1 MARFS
6 LPSPAFDFFQP
17 PPNLDTKPMF
27 ARDEEMSVLDDKI
40 LDTGAQDM
48 SLDSSRRP
56 SFDQTTDEFSRRESV
71 WSDMAQHQTDAQS
84 RHPSQLSTPLFE
96 AVSNPFVRLDAHS
109 GAFAQQQQ
117 QQQQHHQ
124 HLPQNQSQQQAWP
137 VSTDSGSCTP
147 TPIFEHFPPE
157 FESAVANPFTGGAVG
172 QVQPMSYQ
180 QMQFRASPPFAA
192 PNSIP
197 MSPQSSQGWVSGSS
211 EVPEAHP
218 RPVRT
223 SGGYRNSAASLTI
236 RRDGIRKKNARFD
249 IPAERTLSNIDLLI
263 SQSNDE
269 DEIKELKQQKRLLR
283 NRQAALDSRQRKK
296 VHTEQLEEDKRRSST
311 HINELQEALQE
322 MKLREAELI
331 REKNELLER
340 QQQLHQFV
348 EQLHMEKEELI
359 RSHTLETGELRKKN
373 TILREHLERMEV
385 NSTNPTA
392 PGPIRNEFSDYG
404 GLNVDNPSW
413 DSFSLADEFNLD
425 SEQRPLPRS
434 PTPTPARHPFSLDF
448 NPKKAEKQVE
458 KPLTQSDSAFSWNAF
473 YMCLL
478 FGAFIAS
485 NSTST
490 SQPAIPAL
498 SEEYRAESANVLRAV
513 LASASPDGSSASF
526 IGPSSGSS
534 DLLPSTISSSEMAQ
548 ISSGPAGSATANLD
562 ALHNNLVAPTKE
574 QEDAQAFAMT
584 TKQYEALTT
593 LEDEMGEDHIAP
605 PSNLQQAYAAMRN
618 NGLQNRAAFKGNGNP
633 DIYSRS
639 LMWDRVPQ
647 KVLQDFNN
655 MVRECGKTVKAE
667 EPGREI
673 RTS

>member
-40 LDTGAQDM
+40 LDTSAQDM
-48 SLDSSRRP
+48 SMDSSRRT
-56 SFDQTTDEFSRRESV
+56 SFDQATDEFSRRESV

-96 AVSNPFVRLDAHS
+96 PVSNPFVRLDAPT
-109 GAFAQQQQ
+109 GAFAQQQHPHHQHHQ
-117 QQQQHHQ
+117 QQQP
-124 HLPQNQSQQQAWP
+124 LWP
-137 VSTDSGSCTP
+137 VSNESGSCTP
-147 TPIFEHFPPE
+147 TPIYENFPQE
-157 FESAVANPFTGGAVG
+157 FDGAVANPFTGGAVG

-211 EVPEAHP
+211 EVPEVQS

-331 REKNELLER
+331 REKNEMLER

-359 RSHTLETGELRKKN
+359 RTHTLETGELRKKN
-373 TILREHLERMEV
+373 TILREHLERMEM
-385 NSTNPTA
+385 NSSNPSDSGSTV
-392 PGPIRNEFSDYG
+392 RNDFSDYG
-404 GLNVDNPSW
+404 GLNMDNPSW
-413 DSFSLADEFNLD
+413 ESFSLSDEFSLD
-425 SEQRPLPRS
+425 TEQRPQPRS
-434 PTPTPARHPFSLDF
+434 PTPTPARHPFTLDF
-448 NPKKAEKQVE
+448 SSKKTEKQAE

-513 LASASPDGSSASF
+513 LASGSPDGNSASIVGPSPSSSA
-526 IGPSSGSS
+526 
-534 DLLPSTISSSEMAQ
+534 LLPTTISNSEMAQ
-548 ISSGPAGSATANLD
+548 ITSGPTGGAATNLD
-562 ALHNNLVAPTKE
+562 VLHNNLVAPSKE

-584 TKQYEALTT
+584 TKQYQALTT
-593 LEDEMGEDHIAP
+593 LGDDEMGEDHVAP

-655 MVRECGKTVKAE
+655 MVRECAGKTVKAE
-667 EPGREI
+667 EPGRESA
-673 RTS
+673 TC

>member
-17 PPNLDTKPMF
+17 PPTLDSKPIF
-27 ARDEEMSVLDDKI
+27 SRDEEMSVLDDKI
-40 LDTGAQDM
+40 LDAGAQDM
-48 SLDSSRRP
+48 SMDSSRRP

-96 AVSNPFVRLDAHS
+96 PISNPFFD
-109 GAFAQQQQ
+109 G
-117 QQQQHHQ
+117 
-124 HLPQNQSQQQAWP
+124 
-137 VSTDSGSCTP
+137 
-147 TPIFEHFPPE
+147 
-157 FESAVANPFTGGAVG
+157 AVANPFTGGAVG

-211 EVPEAHP
+211 EVPETQS

-223 SGGYRNSAASLTI
+223 SAGYRNSGASLTI

-322 MKLREAELI
+322 MKLREAELV
-331 REKNELLER
+331 REKNELLKS

-348 EQLHMEKEELI
+348 EQVHMEKEELV
-359 RSHTLETGELRKKN
+359 RTHTLETGELRKKN
-373 TILREHLERMEV
+373 TILREHLERMEM
-385 NSTNPTA
+385 NAAHLST
-392 PGPIRNEFSDYG
+392 PGSAMRNDFSDYG
-404 GLNVDNPSW
+404 SLNVDNPSW
-413 DSFSLADEFNLD
+413 DSFSLADEFSLD
-425 SEQRPLPRS
+425 PEHRALPRS
-434 PTPTPARHPFSLDF
+434 PTPTPAHHPFNLDF
-448 NPKKAEKQVE
+448 NTKKPEKQAEK
-458 KPLTQSDSAFSWNAF
+458 PSTQSDSAFSWNAF

-513 LASASPDGSSASF
+513 LASASPEGNSASI
-526 IGPSSGSS
+526 IGPSSGPGA
-534 DLLPSTISSSEMAQ
+534 LLPTTISSSEMAQ
-548 ISSGPAGSATANLD
+548 ITSGPAGNSGTNLD
-562 ALHNNLVAPTKE
+562 ALHHNLVAPTKD
-574 QEDAQAFAMT
+574 QEDAQVFAMT
-584 TKQYEALTT
+584 AKQYQSLTT
-593 LEDEMGEDHIAP
+593 LGDDEMGDDHVAP

-618 NGLQNRAAFKGNGNP
+618 SGLQNRAAFKGNGNP

-655 MVRECGKTVKAE
+655 MVRECGGKPVKAE
-667 EPGREI
+667 EPGREVRI
-673 RTS
+673 S

>member
-17 PPNLDTKPMF
+17 PQNLETKPIF
-27 ARDEEMSVLDDKI
+27 SRDEEMSVLDDKI

-48 SLDSSRRP
+48 SIDSSRRP

-96 AVSNPFVRLDAHS
+96 PISNPFVRLDTHS
-109 GAFAQQQQ
+109 AAFTQQPQHQHQQ
-117 QQQQHHQ
+117 QQQQH
-124 HLPQNQSQQQAWP
+124 QQQHQQQTWP
-137 VSTDSGSCTP
+137 ISTDSGSCTP
-147 TPIFEHFPPE
+147 TPIYDHFPQE
-157 FESAVANPFTGGAVG
+157 FDSAVANPFTGGAVG

-211 EVPEAHP
+211 EVPDTQS

-223 SGGYRNSAASLTI
+223 SGGYRNSGASLTI

-322 MKLREAELI
+322 MKLREAEFV

-348 EQLHMEKEELI
+348 EQVHMEKEELI
-359 RSHTLETGELRKKN
+359 RTHTLETGELRKKN
-373 TILREHLERMEV
+373 TILREHIERMEM
-385 NSTNPTA
+385 NAAHSSAASSTM
-392 PGPIRNEFSDYG
+392 RNDFSDYG

-413 DSFSLADEFNLD
+413 DSFSLADEFSLD
-425 SEQRPLPRS
+425 PEHRPLPRS
-434 PTPTPARHPFSLDF
+434 PTPTPARHPFNLEF
-448 NPKKAEKQVE
+448 NSKKPEKQAEK
-458 KPLTQSDSAFSWNAF
+458 PSTQSDSAFSWNAF

-485 NSTST
+485 N
-490 SQPAIPAL
+490 
-498 SEEYRAESANVLRAV
+498 
-513 LASASPDGSSASF
+513 
-526 IGPSSGSS
+526 
-534 DLLPSTISSSEMAQ
+534 
-548 ISSGPAGSATANLD
+548 
-562 ALHNNLVAPTKE
+562 
-574 QEDAQAFAMT
+574 
-584 TKQYEALTT
+584 
-593 LEDEMGEDHIAP
+593 
-605 PSNLQQAYAAMRN
+605 
-618 NGLQNRAAFKGNGNP
+618 
-633 DIYSRS
+633 
-639 LMWDRVPQ
+639 
-647 KVLQDFNN
+647 
-655 MVRECGKTVKAE
+655 
-667 EPGREI
+667 
-673 RTS
+673 